1 MNSENKKPYL
11 IGICGGS
18 ASGKTSFSNVLYKFL
33 GPQKCLL
40 FSMDNYFFGPN
51 DEERKHLSE
60 YNFDR
65 PEALDIE
72 LAYNHLKTLLQNK
85 PIQMPIYDFTVS
97 RRMKETNTV
106 YPNKVIIF
114 EGILAF
120 HDKRM
125 RDLMDLKLFIDLDDD
140 MRLSRRIY
148 RDIIARGRKMEDVI
162 ERYHKFVKPAF
173 EKYIGPTRKYADIII
188 PRGAANSLALD
199 LITSM
204 LMKVLGENES

>member
-1 MNSENKKPYL
+1 MNSQNKKPYL

-18 ASGKTSFSNVLYKFL
+18 ASGKTSFSNILYKFV

-51 DEERKHLSE
+51 DEERKQLSN

-65 PEALDIE
+65 PEALDID
-72 LAYNHLKTLLQNK
+72 LAYNHLKTLLNNE

-97 RRMKETNTV
+97 RRMKETKTV

-114 EGILAF
+114 EGIFAL
-120 HDKRM
+120 HDKRI
-125 RDLMDLKLFIDLDDD
+125 RDLMDLKLFVDLDGDL
-140 MRLSRRIY
+140 RLARRVH
-148 RDIIARGRKMEDVI
+148 RDIKDRARSLDTVI
-162 ERYHKFVKPAF
+162 DRYHKFVKPAF
-173 EKYIGPTRKYADIII
+173 EKYIGPTRKHADIII
-188 PRGAANSLALD
+188 PRGASNSLALD

-204 LMKVLGENES
+204 LIKVLGQNES

>member
-1 MNSENKKPYL
+1 MSSENEKKPFL

-18 ASGKTSFSNVLYKFL
+18 ASGKTSFSNILYKLL

-114 EGILAF
+114 EGIFAL

-125 RDLMDLKLFIDLDDD
+125 RDLMDLKLFVDLDGDL
-140 MRLSRRIY
+140 RLARRVH
-148 RDIIARGRKMEDVI
+148 RDIKDRARALDTVI

-199 LITSM
+199 LITSH
-204 LMKVLGENES
+204 LKNFIGEE

>member
-65 PEALDIE
+65 PEALDID
-72 LAYNHLKTLLQNK
+72 LAYNHLKTLLNNQ

-114 EGILAF
+114 EGIFAL
-120 HDKRM
+120 HDKRI
-125 RDLMDLKLFIDLDDD
+125 RDLMDLKLFVDLDGDL
-140 MRLSRRIY
+140 RLARRVH
-148 RDIIARGRKMEDVI
+148 RDIKDRARSLDTVI
-162 ERYHKFVKPAF
+162 DRYHKFVKPAF
-173 EKYIGPTRKYADIII
+173 EKYIGPTRKHADIII

-204 LMKVLGENES
+204 LMKVLGDNES